1 MKAKL
6 IVNGKELEV
15 EISEEEFKKFEEKKT
30 GYERIDAEKFYYF
43 VDESGYVNGHQ
54 EFSDSFDYGAY
65 NAANYYS
72 AKTVAKNNARADNL
86 MRKLRRFA
94 VEHRES
100 ENDYCQGVYVIAY
113 DYEDNELMVEEVS
126 LYKYLGAI
134 PFDTYK
140 TAEVAIKIFR
150 DELIW
155 YFTEYKDS
163 L

>member
-15 EISEEEFKKFEEKKT
+15 EISEEEFKKIEGKKT
-30 GYERIDAEKFYYF
+30 GYERIYVEEICYF
-43 VDESGYVNGHQ
+43 VDESGYVNAKQ
-54 EFSDSFDYGAY
+54 EFDDSFDDGVY

-72 AKTVAKNNARADNL
+72 AETVAKNNARADNL

-94 VEHRES
+94 VEHREG
-100 ENDYCQGVYVIAY
+100 ENDYCQGVYEIAY
-113 DYEDNELMVEEVS
+113 NYDDNELMVEEVLS
-126 LYKYLGAI
+126 YKYLGAI

-150 DELIW
+150 DELVW